1 MWVLYILLAV
11 VALVLLVLS
20 LPVVGRITYDGDLIV
35 YARFMGI
42 RVSLYPEEQETAQPK
57 TKRRA
62 KKKKPSKLQELKE
75 LLQQDDMA
83 GTLHFI
89 GDVAKLAKRA
99 AGRFLRAVTV
109 TNLQLQM
116 LIATGDPADT
126 AQLYGQVCSV
136 LYPALETIAHYV
148 RIRRRQV
155 RVEPNFLLDKS
166 QARFDIRL
174 RISLWR
180 LIGVILTLMWGFLLL
195 RNEDALKEVS

>member
-1 MWVLYILLAV
+1 MWVVYVLLAV
-11 VALVLLVLS
+11 VALVLLLLS
-20 LPVVGRITYDGDLIV
+20 LPVVGRITYDGELTV
-35 YARFMGI
+35 YARILGI
-42 RVSLYPEEQETAQPK
+42 RVTLYPEEQEKTEPQ
-57 TKRRA
+57 TKRRT

-75 LLQQDDMA
+75 LLRQDDVA
-83 GTLHFI
+83 GTLRFI
-89 GDVAKLAKRA
+89 GDVAKLVKRA

-109 TNLQLQM
+109 THLQLQM

-126 AQLYGQVCSV
+126 AQLYGQVCGV
-136 LYPALETIAHYV
+136 LYPALETIAYYV

-180 LIGVILTLMWGFLLL
+180 LIGVIVTLLWGFLLL

>member
-1 MWVLYILLAV
+1 M
-11 VALVLLVLS
+11 
-20 LPVVGRITYDGDLIV
+20 
-35 YARFMGI
+35 
-42 RVSLYPEEQETAQPK
+42 
-57 TKRRA
+57 
-62 KKKKPSKLQELKE
+62 
-75 LLQQDDMA
+75 LQQDDMA

-180 LIGVILTLMWGFLLL
+180 WIGVILTLMWGFLLL